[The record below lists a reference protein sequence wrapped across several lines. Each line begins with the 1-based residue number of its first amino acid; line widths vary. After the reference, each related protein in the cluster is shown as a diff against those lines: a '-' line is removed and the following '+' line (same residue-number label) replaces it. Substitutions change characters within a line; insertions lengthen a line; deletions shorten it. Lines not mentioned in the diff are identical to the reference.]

1 MTIAGR
7 VSQDRQRQLLK
18 TSGKTSLRFFMRV
31 VCGLV
36 IALLTAFA
44 GCEFVAWYRV
54 RAMDD

>member
-1 MTIAGR
+1 
-7 VSQDRQRQLLK
+7 
-18 TSGKTSLRFFMRV
+18 MRV
-31 VCGLV
+31 VRDLV